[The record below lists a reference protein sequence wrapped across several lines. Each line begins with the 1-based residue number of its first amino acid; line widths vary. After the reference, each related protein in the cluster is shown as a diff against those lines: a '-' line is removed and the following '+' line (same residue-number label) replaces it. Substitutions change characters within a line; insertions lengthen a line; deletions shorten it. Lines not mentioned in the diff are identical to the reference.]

1 MKLLATIKGVRIQR
15 QYKRQD
21 GTFGNIFGVTLE
33 SGDDTIIAETFF
45 TKEAQSKRGI
55 VPGAIGTATVAM
67 SIREW
72 QDKDLN
78 TRYNQDIR
86 LTDFALANRAIHTD
100 ATPAT
105 EQADDSQAVTAMMAE
120 AALEAEAHAAEAN
133 KEDLPY

>member
-45 TKEAQSKRGI
+45 TKEAQAKRGI

-100 ATPAT
+100 TTPAT
-105 EQADDSQAVTAMMAE
+105 ADDQQAVTAMMAE
-120 AALEAEAHAAEAN
+120 AAMEAEAHAAEV
-133 KEDLPY
+133 KEGDLPY

>member
-45 TKEAQSKRGI
+45 TKEAQAKRGI
-55 VPGAIGTATVAM
+55 VPGAIGMATVAM
-67 SIREW
+67 SVREW

-86 LTDFALANRAIHTD
+86 LTDFSLANRAIHTD
-100 ATPAT
+100 TTSAT
-105 EQADDSQAVTAMMAE
+105 ADDQQAVTAMMAE
-120 AALEAEAHAAEAN
+120 AAMEAEAHAAEV
-133 KEDLPY
+133 KEGDLPY